1 MRNVFAVGLC
11 HVLKWSTGYALSLV
25 VAYGRRPCSALRL
38 LQMQLL
44 SSIISLSAAWIA
56 WSLLHG
62 L

>member
-44 SSIISLSAAWIA
+44 SSIISLSAA
-56 WSLLHG
+56 
-62 L
+62 